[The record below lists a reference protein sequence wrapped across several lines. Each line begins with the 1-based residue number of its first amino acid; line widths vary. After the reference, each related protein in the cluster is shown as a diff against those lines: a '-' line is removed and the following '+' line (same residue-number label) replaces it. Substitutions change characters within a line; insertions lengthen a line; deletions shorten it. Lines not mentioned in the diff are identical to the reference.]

1 MRVAVLHDHL
11 SFIGGGERVALALA
25 GAFDADLFVTDLD
38 PGLPTRAGLRSV
50 RATELGKAPRTPIL
64 RQERQAAAFR
74 RAELPGYDVY
84 VFSGNW
90 AIEAAP
96 RHRPNL
102 WYCHTPTRVF
112 YDLREDFL
120 RDLSPPKRVAA
131 RAWIRR
137 ARPRY
142 EADVATIGRVVANS
156 RNVAGRV
163 ARYLHRSAEVVY
175 PPVDTAR
182 YRFEEVGDFWLS
194 VNRLSHEKRIE
205 LQVEALRQSPRERL
219 VVVGG
224 PQMGV
229 DAKKFLRSL
238 RPPKNVEFLGEV
250 EEGRLIDLYAKC
262 RGLLAT
268 SRDEDFGLAPVEAM
282 AAGKPVIAVD
292 EGGYRESVV
301 PDQTG
306 WLVSAAPESLARAME
321 SAVGAD
327 LEGMRSACEAQARR
341 FDTRAFIDAMQ
352 VQVRRAA
359 EGK

>member
-1 MRVAVLHDHL
+1 MRSSTGSRGVARPHASVTLYGRASHPTGSMRVAVLHDHL

-182 YRFEEVGDFWLS
+182 Y
-194 VNRLSHEKRIE
+194 
-205 LQVEALRQSPRERL
+205 
-219 VVVGG
+219 
-224 PQMGV
+224 
-229 DAKKFLRSL
+229 
-238 RPPKNVEFLGEV
+238 
-250 EEGRLIDLYAKC
+250 
-262 RGLLAT
+262 
-268 SRDEDFGLAPVEAM
+268 
-282 AAGKPVIAVD
+282 
-292 EGGYRESVV
+292 
-301 PDQTG
+301 
-306 WLVSAAPESLARAME
+306 
-321 SAVGAD
+321 
-327 LEGMRSACEAQARR
+327 
-341 FDTRAFIDAMQ
+341 
-352 VQVRRAA
+352 
-359 EGK
+359 